1 MRYIKGDLVKLA
13 NEKNY
18 FDVIV
23 HGCNCFCT
31 MGSGIARQI
40 RDLWPQVYK
49 ADCLTEMGD
58 KNKLGCY
65 TFCQVWTKSQ
75 KPLVVFNAYTQY
87 NYGRD
92 KVQADYDAIRKVFR
106 CLAESGYLNGMR
118 IGLPMIGCGLAGG
131 DWNIVEK
138 IIEEEL
144 EGFDVTIVEYS
155 TTGF

>member
-18 FDVIV
+18 FDAII

-31 MGSGIARQI
+31 MGSGIANQI
-40 RDLWPQVYK
+40 RELWPQVYK
-49 ADCLTEMGD
+49 EDCLTKIGD

-65 TFCQVWTKSQ
+65 TYCQVRTKSH
-75 KPLVVFNAYTQY
+75 KFLVVFNAYTQY

-92 KVQADYDAIRKVFR
+92 KVQADYDAIRKVFHS
-106 CLAESGYLNGMR
+106 LSESGYLTGMR
-118 IGLPMIGCGLAGG
+118 IGLPKIGCGLAGG
-131 DWNIVEK
+131 DWNIVEP

-144 EGFDVTIVEYS
+144 KDFDVTIVEYS
-155 TTGF
+155 TARF